1 MSSSGFTPFFLAGPT
16 GRLFAIYHSCR
27 PIADNTINFVYVPP
41 FAEEMNRSRRM
52 VSLQARELAKR
63 GVGVLLLDLF
73 GTGDSEGEFRE
84 GTWQAWIGDVE
95 AAIFWLRAQGS
106 ARNGLWGLRLGGL
119 LAMAVACGSAD
130 IEHAILWNPVTSGR
144 TLLKQFLRILLAANM
159 ERSERGQDTKAL
171 RARLLSGE
179 TIEVAGYSLT
189 PALAM
194 ALEAAELAA
203 FPPSP
208 SVTVDWFELVA
219 DEGLTPPPMSCSTVQ
234 NWHRQG
240 SQVSLLT
247 SVGEPF
253 WSLQEITVAAGLIEA
268 TSALFEPENDRR

>member
-1 MSSSGFTPFFLAGPT
+1 
-16 GRLFAIYHSCR
+16 
-27 PIADNTINFVYVPP
+27 
-41 FAEEMNRSRRM
+41 
-52 VSLQARELAKR
+52 
-63 GVGVLLLDLF
+63 
-73 GTGDSEGEFRE
+73 
-84 GTWQAWIGDVE
+84 
-95 AAIFWLRAQGS
+95 
-106 ARNGLWGLRLGGL
+106 
-119 LAMAVACGSAD
+119 
-130 IEHAILWNPVTSGR
+130 
-144 TLLKQFLRILLAANM
+144 M

-234 NWHRQG
+234 NWQRQG